1 MSASTVFAASPQVVV
16 HGGGIAG
23 LWILRELLARG
34 LDAVLVE
41 SDELGAA
48 QTVASQGVIHG
59 GVKYALNG
67 VLTDSSEAIR
77 DMPGRWAQSMRGEGA
92 VGLQGVGV
100 LSDHQV
106 LWSSAT
112 ITGRL
117 TTFFASRALSSRL
130 SRVEAAALP
139 EAFHHP
145 AFKGSVYRIEEQV
158 LDIPSVIRALA
169 APVMDRILA
178 VRGVEFES
186 AGGEVRSATF
196 DTEKGGVGVRGAV
209 HVFAAGAGNEALL
222 GGCGLPGLPR
232 TQRRPL
238 HQVMVRLPHLPSLYG
253 VCMGGGPKPLLVAT
267 THRPAQG
274 GVVWYLGGELAESG
288 VNRDPAAQIVAA
300 RERLDELFPWM
311 DWTGAQWATW
321 RGDRAEPARDDGA
334 RAPGAVAVRTG
345 NVITAWPSKL
355 ALAPALADQV
365 MVQLPELAPASAK
378 TRFPDALPRP
388 VFARPPWET
397 AVFTGG

>member
-1 MSASTVFAASPQVVV
+1 MSTSTVFAASPHVVV

-41 SDELGAA
+41 SRELGSA

-92 VGLQGVGV
+92 VGLKGVGI

-139 EAFHHP
+139 AAFQHP
-145 AFKGSVYRIEEQV
+145 RFKGSVYRIEEQV
-158 LDIPSVIRALA
+158 LDIPAVIRALA
-169 APVMDRILA
+169 APVMDRLLA
-178 VRGVEFES
+178 VRGVQFDS
-186 AGGEVRSATF
+186 SGGVVRSATF
-196 DTEKGGVGVRGAV
+196 DTEKGGVGVRGAI

-238 HQVMVRLPHLPSLYG
+238 HQVMVRKAGLPPLYG

-267 THRPAQG
+267 THHAPG
-274 GVVWYLGGELAESG
+274 GDPVWYLGGELAESG
-288 VNRDPAAQIVAA
+288 VGRDPAAQIAAA

-321 RGDRAEPARDDGA
+321 RGERAEPARDDGA
-334 RAPGAVAVRTG
+334 RTPGAVAVRTG
-345 NVITAWPSKL
+345 NVIAAWPSKL

-365 MVQLPELAPASAK
+365 VAHLPDLAPASAQA
-378 TRFPDALPRP
+378 RFPEFLPRP
-388 VFARPPWET
+388 AFARPPWET
-397 AVFTGG
+397 AEFAEF

>member
-1 MSASTVFAASPQVVV
+1 MSLAPVFSASPQVVV

-23 LWILRELLARG
+23 LWILRELLACG

-41 SDELGAA
+41 SGELGSA

-77 DMPGRWAQSMRGEGA
+77 DMPGRWARSMRGEGA

-130 SRVEAAALP
+130 SRIEAAALP
-139 EAFHHP
+139 AAFQHP
-145 AFKGSVYRIEEQV
+145 RFKGSVYRIEEQV

-169 APVMDRILA
+169 APVIDRILA

-186 AGGEVRSATF
+186 AGGAVRSAMF
-196 DTEKGGVGVRGAV
+196 DTEQGGVGVSGAI
-209 HVFAAGAGNEALL
+209 HVFAAGAGNEELL
-222 GGCGLPGLPR
+222 RACGLPGVPR

-238 HQVMVRLPHLPSLYG
+238 HQVMVRKAGLPSLYG

-267 THRPAQG
+267 THRAPG
-274 GVVWYLGGELAESG
+274 GDPVWYLGGELAESG
-288 VNRDPAAQIVAA
+288 VDRDPAAQIAVA

-321 RGDRAEPARDDGA
+321 SGDRAEPARDDGA
-334 RAPGAVAVRTG
+334 RTPGAVAARVG
-345 NVITAWPSKL
+345 NVIAAWPSKL

-365 MVQLPELAPASAK
+365 VGQLPGLSPSTTK
-378 TRFPDALPRP
+378 TCFPEFLPRP

-397 AVFTGG
+397 AEFAEF

>member
-1 MSASTVFAASPQVVV
+1 MSAAPVFEASPQVVV

-23 LWILRELLARG
+23 LWILRELLGRG
-34 LDAVLVE
+34 LDAMLVE

-77 DMPGRWAQSMRGEGA
+77 GMPGRWSRAMQGGGA
-92 VGLQGVGV
+92 VDLRGVGV

-106 LWSSAT
+106 LWSSAS

-139 EAFHHP
+139 EAFHHQG
-145 AFKGSVYRIEEQV
+145 FKGSVYRIEEQV
-158 LDIPSVIRALA
+158 LDIPSVVSALA
-169 APVMDRILA
+169 TPVLPRILR
-178 VRGVEFES
+178 VRGVEFS
-186 AGGEVRSATF
+186 ASGGAVRTAMFQT
-196 DTEKGGVGVRGAV
+196 DQGAVAVRGAM
-209 HVFAAGAGNEALL
+209 HVFAAGAGNEVLL
-222 GGCGLPGLPR
+222 QDCGLAGLPR

-238 HQVMVRLPHLPSLYG
+238 HQVMVRLPRLPSLYG

-267 THRPAQG
+267 THRHSNG
-274 GVVWYLGGELAESG
+274 ETVWYLGGELAESG
-288 VNRDPAAQIVAA
+288 VNRDPAAQIAAA
-300 RERLDELFPWM
+300 RERLDDLFPWM

-365 MVQLPELAPASAK
+365 VDLLADLAPASAQ
-378 TRFPDALPRP
+378 TTFPDLLPRP
-388 VFARPPWET
+388 AIARPPWET
-397 AVFTGG
+397 AVFAGG